1 MTGSMR
7 TATLQRMIGHSMV
20 ELDYMILGRVAVRP
34 AASPE
39 PVRMGEQVKLVVAR
53 LLLRPGALVTT
64 DAIAGALWGDEE
76 RASRRN
82 GVQHAVRAA
91 RAALGDTVEPRRV
104 LVLDGDAYR
113 IVIPSLLLVD
123 AERFKA
129 LATRGH
135 DLLAEQPRTARAML
149 SEALHAAG
157 GSLFGEFADRPW
169 AAGHAAELD
178 RLRERVEVD
187 LNEARLALG
196 EYADLDVPVRR
207 QIVERPLDERL
218 RGQLI
223 RALLGDGRATEAS
236 MAFRDAVAELGALG
250 PELMALGRQA
260 ARGTPDVPWTAPSH
274 SRARRPGHT
283 VVCVQLDA
291 VGRAPEQPGSG
302 TIALILDAHGGTAL
316 PIAAERMIA
325 VFEEPGVA
333 MRAARAIASDFR
345 FAARIGVHVGS
356 IIDLGDRLIG
366 PGPAHGWQL
375 ALAAHPGQMLVSGA
389 AQERAGSTDGLRELG
404 EHRFPD
410 LGPPA
415 PLFEL
420 VHPRGLVFDPPVT
433 LSRRPTN
440 LPIQPTRFVGR
451 AADVDALSRLA
462 SPGALLTLT
471 GPGGC
476 GKTRLA
482 LQVAARNIATFAEGA
497 WFVGL
502 AEIEAGSGI
511 ESVAAGIANQLGVRA
526 LPGETLPA
534 AVVRHVAD
542 RAMLLVLDNCEQVHE
557 ACADLLA
564 QIHVRCR
571 DVGVIAT
578 SRRRLGIAG
587 EVVSAI
593 LPMTI
598 DDDDPEVLSD
608 AVELL
613 LERAGP
619 PSPHDVGRADVLAE
633 AAAIC
638 RAFDGLPLAIELA
651 AGQVAT
657 RGLAGVAA
665 EVAAAA
671 ATARPLSQ
679 YISVD
684 PSRPAR
690 QRTIESAIAWSYDL
704 LDEREQ
710 HVLPRLAVFRG
721 TFGETEARLLAIG
734 DGPAG
739 EIAGDD
745 VADILASLIES
756 SMVVV
761 APPLAGTSRMRLL
774 EPIRTFAL
782 RHLEE
787 GDRLDAV
794 RAAHAAI
801 YFDLATHTAPGLFG
815 PTEQICTER
824 LEADHDNLRVALAW
838 YVDRGAAESA
848 LRLVGALWWLWF
860 SHGHLVEGC
869 VWVERVLALDDM
881 PSRLRVRAL
890 RAGSHLSW
898 WRGDFAGCQA
908 YNDELAVCAEVID
921 DAWGRAWGLM
931 AFGAVE
937 MFHDPAAALARFA
950 QSKQQ
955 FEALS
960 CAWEAGY
967 ALLVSGGARWF
978 GGEDQAAGE
987 AYDEAVEIFE
997 RLGHSSVLASARR
1010 GSGLM
1015 AARRGH
1021 VARGIAMCE
1030 QARRLSDAIA
1040 DRAGSAQAL
1049 NFLAAIS
1056 RDTGDHAT
1064 ALLYY
1069 REALLL
1075 AHAVGE
1081 LWATCWALDGIAG
1094 VAVAFGEP
1102 EIAARLLA
1110 HSGRLASRAGYRQS
1124 PHELTLRQD
1133 DIRRL
1138 RRQLGEDFERADA
1151 EGALM
1156 SVNAAVVYADAF
1168 AARYP

>member
-1 MTGSMR
+1 MS
-7 TATLQRMIGHSMV
+7 
-20 ELDYMILGRVAVRP
+20 ELDYLILGRVAVRP
-34 AASPE
+34 AAGSE
-39 PVRMGEQVKLVVAR
+39 PVRMGEQVKLVLAR

-113 IVIPSLLLVD
+113 IVVPSLLLVD

-135 DLLAEQPRTARAML
+135 DLLGEQPRTARAML
-149 SEALHAAG
+149 SEALNAAG
-157 GSLFGEFADRPW
+157 GPLFGEFADRPW
-169 AAGHAAELD
+169 AAGHATELD
-178 RLRERVEVD
+178 RLGERVEVD
-187 LNEARLALG
+187 LTEARLALG
-196 EYADLDVPVRR
+196 ESAGLDVPLRR
-207 QIVERPLDERL
+207 QIAERPLDERL

-223 RALLGDGRATEAS
+223 RALLGDGRATEAVV
-236 MAFRDAVAELGALG
+236 AFRDAIAELGALG

-260 ARGTPDVPWTAPSH
+260 ARGTPDAPWTAASAG
-274 SRARRPGHT
+274 RARRPGHT

-291 VGRAPEQPGSG
+291 VGRTPEEPGAG

-316 PIAAERMIA
+316 PIGAERMIA
-325 VFEEPGVA
+325 VFEEPA
-333 MRAARAIASDFR
+333 AALRAARAIASDFR
-345 FAARIGVHVGS
+345 FTARVGVHVGS

-375 ALAAHPGQMLVSGA
+375 ALAAQPGQMLVSGA
-389 AQERAGSTDGLRELG
+389 AYERAGSTDGVRELG
-404 EHRFPD
+404 EHRFSD

-420 VHPRGLVFDPPVT
+420 VHPRGLVFEPPVT
-433 LSRRPTN
+433 LGRRPTN
-440 LPIQPTRFVGR
+440 LPVQPTRFIGR
-451 AADVDALSRLA
+451 AAEVDALSRLA
-462 SPGALLTLT
+462 GAGALLTLT

-482 LQVAARNIATFAEGA
+482 LQVAARHIATFAEGA

-502 AEIEAGSGI
+502 AELEAGSGI
-511 ESVAAGIANQLGVRA
+511 EAVAAAIANQLGVRA
-526 LPGETLPA
+526 LPEETLPA
-534 AVVRHVAD
+534 AVVRYVAD
-542 RAMLLVLDNCEQVHE
+542 RALLLVIDNCEQVHE

-571 DVGVIAT
+571 DAAVIAT

-587 EVVSAI
+587 EVVFAI
-593 LPMTI
+593 PPMTI
-598 DDDDPEVLSD
+598 DDDPDVLSD

-619 PSPHDVGRADVLAE
+619 PSPNDVGRADGLAD

-665 EVAAAA
+665 EVAAGST
-671 ATARPLSQ
+671 TARPLAQ
-679 YISVD
+679 YTSVD

-704 LDEREQ
+704 LHERDRR
-710 HVLPRLAVFRG
+710 VLQRLAVFRG
-721 TFGETEARLLAIG
+721 TFGETEARLLASA
-734 DGPAG
+734 DRPAAG
-739 EIAGDD
+739 LAGDD
-745 VADILASLIES
+745 IADILASLVES

-782 RHLEE
+782 RLLAKDD
-787 GDRLDAV
+787 GLDAV
-794 RAAHAAI
+794 RDAHAAVF
-801 YFDLATHTAPGLFG
+801 FDLATSTAPGLFG
-815 PTEQICTER
+815 STEQICAER

-838 YVDRGAAESA
+838 YVERGAAEPA

-869 VWVERVLALDDM
+869 VWVERVLALDDT

-908 YNDELAVCAEVID
+908 YNDELADCAEAID

-937 MFHDPAAALARFA
+937 MFGDPPAALTRFA

-955 FEALS
+955 FEALD
-960 CAWEAGY
+960 CPWEAGY

-978 GGEDQAAGE
+978 GGDDQAAGE

-1015 AARRGH
+1015 AARSGH

-1056 RDTGDHAT
+1056 RDSGDHET
-1064 ALLYY
+1064 ALLHY

-1094 VAVAFGEP
+1094 VAVVLGEP
-1102 EIAARLLA
+1102 EIATRLLA

-1124 PHELTLRQD
+1124 PHELTLRQG

-1138 RRQLGEDFERADA
+1138 RRQLGEDYEGADA

-1156 SVNAAVVYADAF
+1156 SVNAAVVCADAF
-1168 AARYP
+1168 AARHS